1 VDSRGRT
8 HVLSLPLLQEADLTA
23 LAHVSLV
30 SHSTPNNIHAEHRV
44 GVSWEEVKRLV
55 IENGAAST
63 SAAERA
69 TDASFPTVNKPV
81 TKTGC

>member
-8 HVLSLPLLQEADLTA
+8 HVHSLPLLQEADLTA

-30 SHSTPNNIHAEHRV
+30 SHSTPNNIHAEQHRV
-44 GVSWEEVKRLV
+44 GVSWEEVKRV

-69 TDASFPTVNKPV
+69 TDASFPP
-81 TKTGC
+81 